1 MEQRQN
7 LVFIMTDHQRADS
20 IGMVQTDKNG
30 QPTEVCPTLNRLAA
44 EGAYF
49 SRMYNASPLCVPART
64 ALATGKYPTHNGIV
78 YNDWRGTRGG
88 QHLTLHQV
96 LAESGYDVVHIG
108 VDHIRVSPTL
118 REQIDF
124 VKWIDKTDHQRYLK
138 DLGL

>member
-20 IGMVQTDKNG
+20 IGMVQTDKDG
-30 QPTEVCPTLNRLAA
+30 QSTEVCPTLNRLAA

-78 YNDWRGTRGG
+78 YNDWQGTCAG
-88 QHLTLHQV
+88 QRQRKDGQQRPWASAHLAG
-96 LAESGYDVVHIG
+96 AETGEGERKKERTKINP
-108 VDHIRVSPTL
+108 VSVPKKPK
-118 REQIDF
+118 
-124 VKWIDKTDHQRYLK
+124 V
-138 DLGL
+138 